1 MGEFNI
7 GLLTFGC
14 LFGAAMLALT
24 LHSRLRSD
32 YRDQRTHDMV
42 KLSMGMIVVMSS
54 LVLGLLT
61 ASLKRSF
68 DTVDS
73 DVHKFGTQLLLLDR
87 TLIKYGPG
95 GGEARTLLRDYTAFV
110 LERNWP
116 KGNAAPVVDDDR
128 AANILDD
135 VDRAIQDLP
144 TDTREHQRLAVQAI
158 GEMRTLYVLRWTII
172 GESTGQISQPFLI
185 ILVFWLTLC
194 FASFGYNA
202 PRNPVVAVV
211 LFLSAASIAGAIFLI
226 VDLDTPFDGWM
237 RISGKPVELALQH
250 LRQ

>member
-1 MGEFNI
+1 MEEFKV
-7 GLLTFGC
+7 GLLTFAC
-14 LFGAAMLALT
+14 LFGAAMLALM
-24 LHSRLRSD
+24 LHPRLRSE

-87 TLIKYGPG
+87 TLSKYGP
-95 GGEARTLLRDYTAFV
+95 EAEQARELLRDYTEFV

-116 KGNAAPVVDDDR
+116 KDDAKPVIDDDR
-128 AANILDD
+128 AADILDD
-135 VDRAIQDLP
+135 ADRAVQLLP
-144 TDTREHQRLAVQAI
+144 TDSAEHQRLSAQATA
-158 GEMRTLYVLRWTII
+158 EMRTLFFLRWTII
-172 GESTGQISQPFLI
+172 GEATSQLSKPFLM

-211 LFLSAASIAGAIFLI
+211 LFLSAASIAGAILLI
-226 VDLDTPFDGWM
+226 VDLDTPFEGWI
-237 RISGKPVELALQH
+237 RIPSAPVEIALQH

>member
-1 MGEFNI
+1 MGEI
-7 GLLTFGC
+7 KLGLITFGC
-14 LFGAAMLALT
+14 LYSAAMLALL
-24 LHSRLRSD
+24 LHPRLRSD

-61 ASLKRSF
+61 ASLKRTF

-87 TLIKYGPG
+87 TLSKYGP
-95 GGEARTLLRDYTAFV
+95 EAGDARARLRDYTAFV

-116 KGNAAPVVDDDR
+116 KGDATPVIDDDR
-128 AANILDD
+128 AADILDD
-135 VDRAIQDLP
+135 ADRAIQILP
-144 TDTREHQRLAVQAI
+144 TDTREQQRLAAQAAS
-158 GEMRTLYVLRWTII
+158 EMRTLFVLRWTII
-172 GESTGQISQPFLI
+172 GESTGQISRPFLI

-202 PRNPVVAVV
+202 PRNPVVAAV
-211 LFLSAASIAGAIFLI
+211 LFLSSASIAGAIFLI
-226 VDLDTPFDGWM
+226 VDLDTPFDGWI
-237 RISGKPVELALQH
+237 RISSAPVEIALQH
-250 LRQ
+250 LQR